1 MESMWSLL
9 GLEPTQDISAIK
21 RAYASQ
27 TRIYHPE
34 ENPEMFL
41 QLRSA
46 YQTALAYAEGRA
58 PEVRGAPPP
67 TRREDPSGVGE
78 PLGWLLPDEAPE
90 HSPNPCRDHPAAR
103 QFLELYTGAQR
114 KNPKAWLDYFTS
126 SAFLE
131 VTWNP
136 QFTALL
142 LEHIRRLEH
151 DCPPTLEFQTW
162 LYVAYQFTATKRIVM
177 DIASGTERTEIQ
189 FQLYEGANFDGI
201 DSILRI
207 AAKGPIPKR
216 LSGNALAILNSFSEY
231 HHLVK
236 LAERGIW
243 DEQATGE
250 YSHIVGRYVMAY
262 ISEKCEHRGSVDVE
276 RHPAGLRV
284 FTHFFEEQ
292 TLPEELYR
300 ILWQRLDLKNA
311 LMGRARVLYGRL
323 REIVLERAPEI
334 AGEAAENFRELN
346 RAHMD
351 YSVQRCGDL
360 EQERQRADDF
370 FAREDLQRAL
380 RSRRFV
386 EENILRTWTADWV
399 HEDFLRRILSFYRSN
414 PDAPCAAQ
422 AAARAEQ
429 SLRLQALR
437 RRTREDEDAPLPD
450 QPDLACRPFF
460 RHWLN
465 TSLYAA
471 RNPETGRPLPEY
483 LEQELPYLPEWSRRF
498 LGAGEGIPR
507 PRCLS
512 FPFEGHEA
520 EIRFHLR
527 YTEIALDGQPVR
539 RPCLPWP
546 RLSALTDINRFF
558 FLLPISLATYDQYAA
573 VRAELLQRLLATAAP
588 EEARED
594 IASFLAG
601 YVCRLPL
608 PEPGG
613 KALPAEDVLPM
624 EWFLEDAEQLYG
636 CSWLAPDQTLL
647 FFEQTPSG
655 RRPVREGI
663 YEQIPTPEA
672 ADQLAGHLLEEAVS
686 PSGIP
691 LRLLTCLPELV
702 CADPSTPGAAPQ
714 ELSGEAVSPEA
725 LERLLTRFSEG
736 LLRRLEFSWSTTL
749 PNTEQ
754 QSYPPQRSLVFLKEP
769 AGYAC
774 LYFDD
779 RRAQS
784 FALILQPDLYWK
796 EADSDLVPFRLDRL
810 FRHNLHRSF
819 SAIRRQLDTIF
830 RQVSQPGAIDLHAGR
845 IWSYAVN
852 VGHGR
857 HKYNLDKQLLGGF
870 PPSRACNRLDAGF
883 YLSAYPDL
891 AVYTD
896 ERGNSE
902 TLQLG
907 ELNRDHLQH
916 TLLRAMQGALQKLHL
931 IWGTEP
937 EQQTHLVLLQD
948 QGRFL
953 LALLRDRQR
962 LAEFRVADERAYL
975 DTEGSKYPRG
985 VFLGRST
992 PAYLIFRDS
1001 ASLRNPLELILAK
1014 MDRLELL
1021 TEAFG
1026 AFAPERPG
1034 SQRPYEVLRGELV
1047 GDL

>member
-1 MESMWSLL
+1 MEAMWSLL
-9 GLEPTQDISAIK
+9 GLEPTRDISAIK

-27 TRIYHPE
+27 TKLYHPE
-34 ENPEMFL
+34 ENLEMFL
-41 QLRSA
+41 QLRNA
-46 YQTALAYAEGRA
+46 YQTALAYAGGRT
-58 PEVRGAPPP
+58 PENQRAVPPP
-67 TRREDPSGVGE
+67 RREDPSGVGE
-78 PLGWLLPDEAPE
+78 PLGWFLPEETPE
-90 HSPNPCRDHPAAR
+90 HLPNPCRDHPAVR
-103 QFLELYTGAQR
+103 QFLELYTGPR
-114 KNPKAWLDYFTS
+114 RRDPKAWLDYFTS
-126 SAFLE
+126 SPFLE
-131 VTWNP
+131 LTWNP

-142 LEHIRRLEH
+142 LEHTRRLER
-151 DCPPTLEFQTW
+151 DYPPTREFLTW
-162 LYVAYQFTATKRIVM
+162 LYVAYQFTATRRTLL
-177 DIASGTERTEIQ
+177 DAASGTERSEIQ

-207 AAKGPIPKR
+207 AARGPVPKR
-216 LSGNALAILNSFSEY
+216 PNGNAQAILNSFSEY

-262 ISEKCEHRGSVDVE
+262 ISEKCEHRGAVDVE

-311 LMGRARVLYGRL
+311 LMGRAKVLYGRL
-323 REIVLERAPEI
+323 RELVLERAPEV

-346 RAHMD
+346 RAHLD
-351 YSVQRCGDL
+351 YSVQRRGGDP
-360 EQERQRADDF
+360 EQERRRTDAF
-370 FAREDLQRAL
+370 FSREDLQRAL

-386 EENILRTWTADWV
+386 EENVLRAWTADWV

-422 AAARAEQ
+422 AVARAEQ

-437 RRTREDEDAPLPD
+437 RRTQEDGDTPLP
-450 QPDLACRPFF
+450 QAPDLASRPFF

-465 TSLYAA
+465 TALYAA
-471 RNPETGRPLPEY
+471 RNPETGRPLWEY

-498 LGAGEGIPR
+498 LDGGDGTPVPR
-507 PRCLS
+507 RLS
-512 FPFEGHEA
+512 FSFDGRQA

-527 YTEIALDGQPVR
+527 YVEISLDGEPIR
-539 RPCLPWP
+539 RPCLDWGTL
-546 RLSALTDINRFF
+546 RALTDPNQFF
-558 FLLPISLATYDQYAA
+558 FLLPITLATYDRYAA
-573 VRAELLQRLLATAAP
+573 VKAEILRRLPETAAP
-588 EEARED
+588 EETRED

-601 YVCRLPL
+601 SVCRRPL

-613 KALPAEDVLPM
+613 TPVPPEDVLPL
-624 EWFLEDAEQLYG
+624 EWFAEDAEVLYG
-636 CSWLAPDQTLL
+636 CSWLAPDRTLL
-647 FFEQTPSG
+647 FFEQTFSG
-655 RRPVREGI
+655 RRPVRDGI
-663 YEQIPTPEA
+663 YEQVPDADA
-672 ADQLAGHLLEEAVS
+672 AAQLAGHLLEEAVS
-686 PSGIP
+686 PAGIP
-691 LRLLTCLPELV
+691 LHLLTCLPETVSILPE
-702 CADPSTPGAAPQ
+702 APGSPPQ
-714 ELSGEAVSPEA
+714 ELRSPQPEI
-725 LERLLTRFSEG
+725 LEQLLSRFSEG

-749 PNTEQ
+749 PAQE
-754 QSYPPQRSLVFLKEP
+754 SPVYPPQRSLVFLKEP

-784 FALILQPDLYWK
+784 FALILQPDLYWRG
-796 EADSDLVPFRLDRL
+796 EGSGFIPFRLDHL

-819 SAIRRQLDTIF
+819 SAIRRQLSTVF
-830 RQVSQPGAIDLHAGR
+830 RQVSCPDGIELHAGQ

-852 VGHGR
+852 VYHSR

-870 PPSRACNRLDAGF
+870 PPERARSRLDAKF
-883 YLSAYPDL
+883 YLSVYPNL
-891 AVYTD
+891 AVCKD
-896 ERGNSE
+896 AAGN
-902 TLQLG
+902 LRPLRLG
-907 ELNRDHLQH
+907 EMNRDRLQQI
-916 TLLRAMQGALQKLHL
+916 LLQAMRGALQTLRL
-931 IWGTEP
+931 TWGTEP

-948 QGRFL
+948 QDRFL

-975 DTEGSKYPRG
+975 DAEGSKYPRG
-985 VFLGRST
+985 VFLGRSV
-992 PAYLIFRDS
+992 PAYLIFSDS
-1001 ASLRNPLELILAK
+1001 AALRNPLELILAK

-1021 TEAFG
+1021 EEQFG
-1026 AFAPERPG
+1026 AFAPECPD

-1047 GDL
+1047 EDL